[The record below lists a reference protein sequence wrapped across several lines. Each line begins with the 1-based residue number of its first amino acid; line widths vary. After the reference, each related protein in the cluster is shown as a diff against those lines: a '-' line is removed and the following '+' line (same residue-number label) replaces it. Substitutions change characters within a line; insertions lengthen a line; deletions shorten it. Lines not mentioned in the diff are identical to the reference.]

1 MVKIINSYD
10 QLSNWL
16 PFRVLF
22 TSTIPVYKPNLF
34 CISYF
39 YIMYENL
46 LYIWLNIKK
55 KLLVKKIER
64 LVPKNETCRML
75 MFAGFVF
82 AL

>member
-1 MVKIINSYD
+1 
-10 QLSNWL
+10 
-16 PFRVLF
+16 
-22 TSTIPVYKPNLF
+22 
-34 CISYF
+34 
-39 YIMYENL
+39 MYENL